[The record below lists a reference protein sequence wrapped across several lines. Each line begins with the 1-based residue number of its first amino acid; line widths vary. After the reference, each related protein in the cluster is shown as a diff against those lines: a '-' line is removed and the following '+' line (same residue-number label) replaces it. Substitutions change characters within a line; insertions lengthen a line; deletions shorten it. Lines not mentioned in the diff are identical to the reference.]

1 MNPCTIAIWKCQQT
15 GLLAKGF
22 FHEGRMW
29 VYDIGGAMENIDVM
43 SDDPTSWDWWSEL

>member
-22 FHEGRMW
+22 FHEGQMW
-29 VYDIGGAMENIDVM
+29 VTKYQGQITIYGYC
-43 SDDPTSWDWWSEL
+43 SDDPADWDWWSDL

>member
-22 FHEGRMW
+22 FHDGQMW
-29 VYDIGGAMENIDVM
+29 VTGFEGQIAKYAFS
-43 SDDPTSWDWWSEL
+43 SDDPADWDWWATL

>member
-22 FHEGRMW
+22 FHEGQMW
-29 VYDIGGAMENIDVM
+29 VTGYQGPWMKLAYL
-43 SDDPTSWDWWSEL
+43 SDDPTSWDWWATL